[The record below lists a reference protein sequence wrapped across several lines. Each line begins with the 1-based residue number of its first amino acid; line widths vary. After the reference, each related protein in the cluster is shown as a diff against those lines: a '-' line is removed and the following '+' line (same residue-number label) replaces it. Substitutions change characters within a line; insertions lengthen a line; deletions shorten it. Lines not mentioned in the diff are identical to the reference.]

1 MIRKVKL
8 SDAKQIADIYN
19 YYIEKTIITFEE
31 EKVSEK
37 EIEKRIEK
45 ILKDYFWI
53 VYEENNKIL
62 GYAYVGKWRER
73 SAYRF
78 TVESS
83 VYLDKNHTGKGIGEK
98 LYRELIKISKDKG
111 LKAIMGVISI
121 PNEASIKLHEKLG
134 FYKAGYFK
142 EVGIKFDKWIDVS
155 YYQLNL

>member
-8 SDAKQIADIYN
+8 SDAKQIVDIYN
-19 YYIEKTIITFEE
+19 YYIKDTIITFE
-31 EKVSEK
+31 KDLIDKK
-37 EIEKRIEK
+37 EMEKRIKK
-45 ILKDYFWI
+45 ILEDYFWI

-73 SAYRF
+73 TAYKF

-83 VYLDKNHTGKGIGEK
+83 IYLDKNYTGKGIGEK
-98 LYRELIKISKDKG
+98 LYRELIKTSKNKG

-121 PNEASIKLHEKLG
+121 PNESSIKLHEKLG

-142 EVGIKFDKWIDVS
+142 EVGIKFDKWIDVA

>member
-142 EVGIKFDKWIDVS
+142 EVGIKFDKWIDVA